1 MPDPV
6 LRSEG
11 NLRFAGVARPGYAVD
26 AEAIADR
33 VRGLMAAQPGV
44 ASHGPASLLF
54 TLPPH
59 DEPAGWECQ
68 VGVAVT
74 GLPRPVQDVQVED
87 YHALQ
92 AVVLPHNGPI
102 RDLDTTHRR
111 LVEHARTLGHVVRP
125 YWRLSLWRKRLA
137 DGNALPLAEVAVFI
151 DRF

>member
-1 MPDPV
+1 MADPT

-11 NLRFAGVARPGYAVD
+11 NLRFAGVARTGYPVD
-26 AEAIADR
+26 AEALADR
-33 VRGLMAAQPGV
+33 VRGLVEGQPGV
-44 ASHGPASLLF
+44 ASHGPAALLF

-59 DEPAGWECQ
+59 GNPDEWECQ

-87 YHALQ
+87 YHALH
-92 AVVLPHNGPI
+92 AVVLPHSGPI
-102 RDLDTTHRR
+102 RDLDSTHRR

-125 YWRLSLWRKRLA
+125 YWRLSLCRKRLA
-137 DGNALPLAEVAVFI
+137 DGNALPLAEVAVFV